1 MHTTNYRDTLIL
13 PSPDCAAASA
23 TVPAKPDSVAALQ
36 HARLA
41 SNPYRL
47 TSDDVVFGVHADR
60 KSIAEDDRGAAR
72 MEFFSKGQPCLRA
85 SPLVKT
91 FGWALHH
98 DGEGRVSLI
107 DPASAQFADLKDR
120 ADITKLHGMRSKRE
134 GA

>member
-13 PSPDCAAASA
+13 PSPDCAARSA
-23 TVPAKPDSVAALQ
+23 TAPAKPDSVAALQ

-41 SNPYRL
+41 ANPYSL

-60 KSIAEDDRGAAR
+60 KGIAPHERGEAR
-72 MEFFSKGQPCLRA
+72 MAFFAKGQPCLRA

-98 DGEGRVSLI
+98 DGQGRVSLV
-107 DPASAQFADLKDR
+107 DPASAQFAELNGR
-120 ADITKLHGMRSKRE
+120 SEITKLHGMRSKRE